1 MEVCRQTGFVKY
13 SLRRRRA
20 IPESVCIFLFWLFP
34 FALAWSQAAAEVDSP
49 IAPEAFVE
57 QFVADVNDLT
67 ARFEQSVFDADDF
80 LVETSSGR
88 FQLLRP
94 NRFAWYYE
102 LPYELVVIADGES
115 LWMYDVELEQVTV
128 APLSDLATSP
138 AMLLSGEGS
147 VSEAY
152 VVSDFRADDARRWIE
167 LLPVEDES
175 EFASAKIAFRDG
187 IPDALE
193 LVDGLSQRTRIEFA
207 DVDVNSGLRR
217 RDFEFDPPAGV
228 DVVGAAD

>member
-1 MEVCRQTGFVKY
+1 MILRFACVFPVWFSAFAIARAQAGPEVEDAVAPEEFVE
-13 SLRRRRA
+13 RF
-20 IPESVCIFLFWLFP
+20 V
-34 FALAWSQAAAEVDSP
+34 AEV
-49 IAPEAFVE
+49 E
-57 QFVADVNDLT
+57 DLT
-67 ARFEQSVFDADDF
+67 ARFEQSVFDADEF

-94 NRFAWYYE
+94 DRFAWYYE
-102 LPYELVVIADGES
+102 LPYELIVIADGES

-147 VSEAY
+147 VGETY
-152 VVSDFRADDARRWIE
+152 TVSDFGADDARRWIE
-167 LLPVEDES
+167 LLPVEDDS
-175 EFASAKIAFRDG
+175 EFATARIAFRDG

-207 DVDVNSGLRR
+207 DVDVNSGLKP
-217 RDFEFDPPAGV
+217 RDFEFEPPAGV
-228 DVVGAAD
+228 DVVGSED

>member
-1 MEVCRQTGFVKY
+1 MDFVKY
-13 SLRRRRA
+13 WLRRRPA
-20 IPESVCIFLFWLFP
+20 ILEFASVLSVWFFP
-34 FALAWSQAAAEVDSP
+34 VALAWSQAASADERSLG
-49 IAPEAFVE
+49 PEEFIE
-57 QFVADVNDLT
+57 QFVVDVADLT
-67 ARFEQSVFDADDF
+67 ADFEQSVFDADDY
-80 LVETSSGR
+80 LIETSSGR

-94 NRFAWYYE
+94 NRFAWYYDS
-102 LPYELVVIADGES
+102 PYELIVIADGES

-138 AMLLSGEGS
+138 AMILSGEGT
-147 VSEAY
+147 VSDAY
-152 VVSDFRADDARRWIE
+152 LVSDFDADDLRRWIE
-167 LLPVEDES
+167 LLPVEDDS
-175 EFASAKIAFRDG
+175 EFLSAKIAFRDG

-228 DVVGAAD
+228 DVIGADD